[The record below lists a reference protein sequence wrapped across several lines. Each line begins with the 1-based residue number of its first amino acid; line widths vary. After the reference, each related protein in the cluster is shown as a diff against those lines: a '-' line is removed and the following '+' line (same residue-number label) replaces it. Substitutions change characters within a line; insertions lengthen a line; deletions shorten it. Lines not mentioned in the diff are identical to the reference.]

1 MGKNILL
8 LFITIMAVTLNGM
21 SNSPKMSSFKKDDN
35 GRHIQLTANQ
45 KFTVTLPA
53 NPSTGHRWVIADT
66 DSACFRE
73 CRPDTF
79 LLSSNPKKWGA
90 ILVGAGGNQQF
101 FFQAADHGT
110 CELHLHYQRPWEKK
124 KAPADSFR
132 LSIKIRN

>member
-1 MGKNILL
+1 MEKNILL
-8 LFITIMAVTLNGM
+8 LLIAIIAVTLNGM
-21 SNSPKMSSFKKDDN
+21 SNSPKMSCFEKDDN
-35 GRHIQLTANQ
+35 GRQIQLTANQ

-53 NPSTGHRWVIADT
+53 NPSTGYHWVIADT

-73 CRPDTF
+73 CGADTF
-79 LLSSNPKKWGA
+79 LLSSDPKKEGA

-101 FFQAADHGT
+101 FFQAADHGNG
-110 CELHLHYQRPWEKK
+110 ELLLQYQRPWEKK